1 MAKELDGLKPEIDD
15 IDLFLQKTVDTLP
28 AIFYAKDLEGNFI
41 VVNKSFENFVG
52 EPSDKIVGKSNHD
65 IFPKDIA
72 DQFRDNDL
80 AIIESGT
87 TQESIET
94 ATNAD
99 GTEQFY
105 HSYKFP
111 YFNEQNKIYAT
122 GGVSFNITD
131 LKLSEQKLLAA
142 NSVLK
147 TSNSILDLAMSN
159 IGIEEKL
166 TKLGELLSTS
176 EWDNSPSK
184 VFMLLDKFYPI
195 QKYTFT
201 WNCDAAELENLSSF
215 SRKKAQF
222 VKSDSEGLFFYYPV
236 IHNDKLICRLFLGHK
251 RMRHNSEIQND
262 FLMSLHNSIQDLIEK
277 AYIQQEL
284 ENQKKMMLH
293 NAKLASIGEL
303 AAGVGHEI
311 NNPLAIIKGYL
322 ENLEMFV
329 ESPQTES
336 KERADKSIQ
345 KIKKSIDRISNIVQS
360 LRNFSRADSDDVFE
374 TNLVSIIEES
384 IGMVSE
390 IFKKEGIDLKFDIDL
405 LGPSSSARII
415 GNEGRIVQV
424 FMNLLTNARDATA
437 GKEDRK
443 IHLRL
448 WEGSDYY
455 YTSVFDNGTGI
466 PEEIKER
473 IFDPFF
479 TTKDINAGTGIGLSL
494 VHTIVKEHKG
504 DITVS
509 NLPEGGCKFLLSFN
523 KNFKTME

>member
-1 MAKELDGLKPEIDD
+1 M
-15 IDLFLQKTVDTLP
+15 
-28 AIFYAKDLEGNFI
+28 
-41 VVNKSFENFVG
+41 
-52 EPSDKIVGKSNHD
+52 
-65 IFPKDIA
+65 
-72 DQFRDNDL
+72 
-80 AIIESGT
+80 
-87 TQESIET
+87 
-94 ATNAD
+94 
-99 GTEQFY
+99 
-105 HSYKFP
+105 
-111 YFNEQNKIYAT
+111 
-122 GGVSFNITD
+122 
-131 LKLSEQKLLAA
+131 
-142 NSVLK
+142 
-147 TSNSILDLAMSN
+147 
-159 IGIEEKL
+159 
-166 TKLGELLSTS
+166 
-176 EWDNSPSK
+176 
-184 VFMLLDKFYPI
+184 
-195 QKYTFT
+195 
-201 WNCDAAELENLSSF
+201 
-215 SRKKAQF
+215 
-222 VKSDSEGLFFYYPV
+222 
-236 IHNDKLICRLFLGHK
+236 
-251 RMRHNSEIQND
+251 
-262 FLMSLHNSIQDLIEK
+262 
-277 AYIQQEL
+277 
-284 ENQKKMMLH
+284 
-293 NAKLASIGEL
+293 
-303 AAGVGHEI
+303 
-311 NNPLAIIKGYL
+311 
-322 ENLEMFV
+322 
-329 ESPQTES
+329 
-336 KERADKSIQ
+336 
-345 KIKKSIDRISNIVQS
+345 QS